1 MSSQSANL
9 FTSLPQGCN
18 PSAIADIMI
27 STQSVAEPQL
37 KLGGGR
43 FRVRFRSPS
52 QTHRMTTP
60 THCQTHR
67 WAEAPHLMTPASTA
81 SALSAAPLTSVL
93 TSKRPASPGLAS
105 TSPAKKRAFTS
116 PYHEFCQELRPLLP
130 TNLRNS
136 EREKLLGIAW
146 KALSGT
152 EKHTFRE
159 APMPLEWGYR
169 DEGHVVW
176 AAPPAAQLHPA
187 TSPAPQ
193 QLQLAAPP
201 APQLMPT
208 LNSGERGGWHQGTRV
223 AWAHEPGPKL
233 QLAAPPAPQLQLITA
248 PQLQFASAMMLPPP
262 APTAAPMLWATRVLP
277 IGTPVGMP
285 VPLQDLRLPPLLP
298 CMSMSYPIT
307 STPAL
312 VVPSCVPELLSAAAA
327 HRTLAELSL
336 EKGDQQQLAE
346 LIEEQMTGE
355 DAIDIAISLGMPH

>member
-1 MSSQSANL
+1 
-9 FTSLPQGCN
+9 
-18 PSAIADIMI
+18 
-27 STQSVAEPQL
+27 
-37 KLGGGR
+37 
-43 FRVRFRSPS
+43 
-52 QTHRMTTP
+52 
-60 THCQTHR
+60 
-67 WAEAPHLMTPASTA
+67 MTPASTA

-201 APQLMPT
+201 APQLFTTTAP
-208 LNSGERGGWHQGTRV
+208 
-223 AWAHEPGPKL
+223 
-233 QLAAPPAPQLQLITA
+233 QLGAPPAPQLQLTVA
-248 PQLQFASAMMLPPP
+248 QQLQFTAAVMLPPPP
-262 APTAAPMLWATRVLP
+262 APTAAPVLWATRELP
-277 IGTPVGMP
+277 IGMPVGVP

-298 CMSMSYPIT
+298 CMPRHLSYPAA
-307 STPAL
+307 SPPAPAA
-312 VVPSCVPELLSAAAA
+312 PSDRSRVPELLAAAAA

-336 EKGDQQQLAE
+336 GKGDQQQLAE